1 MSGRSDRKPPAG
13 RRTRTPSAL
22 PVERGG
28 RGTQRQPVRRL
39 ALGDCNAAPLCRQ
52 PLVSSLSAPHSARS
66 AAERLTRQLTASR
79 ALSSALGTRLHRRAA
94 TQRGLDP
101 AQPTASPLGT
111 PTVPP
116 HRTILL

>member
-39 ALGDCNAAPLCRQ
+39 ALGDCNAAPLWLELLG
-52 PLVSSLSAPHSARS
+52 PPLSAPYSTRS
-66 AAERLTRQLTASR
+66 AAERL
-79 ALSSALGTRLHRRAA
+79 
-94 TQRGLDP
+94 
-101 AQPTASPLGT
+101 
-111 PTVPP
+111 
-116 HRTILL
+116 